1 MINITKV
8 TKSFQGLF
16 RPVINDVNLS
26 LERGD
31 FCVLIGGNGCGKSTL
46 LKLISFEHKAD
57 SGAIKLSGDV
67 AQVVQDVNLGTVPEM
82 TLLENIALSEVI
94 TPKLLFYRRYKDQ
107 VIQQLKA
114 LDIGLE
120 EYIDQPLKMLSGGQ
134 RQMIATLMAI
144 NAGRKILLLDEHTS
158 ALDPKMQTLL
168 MEYTYKQAIN
178 LGLTT
183 IMITHKMDDAIKY
196 GNRLI
201 MLHQGKVALDIQGAQ
216 KKAMAVQDLLAMF
229 HQYEDQR
236 LISGGEN
243 DH

>member
-1 MINITKV
+1 MI
-8 TKSFQGLF
+8 S
-16 RPVINDVNLS
+16 S
-26 LERGD
+26 EY
-31 FCVLIGGNGCGKSTL
+31 
-46 LKLISFEHKAD
+46 KAD

-94 TPKLLFYRRYKDQ
+94 KPKLLFYNRYKEQ
-107 VIQQLKA
+107 VLQKLKEV
-114 LDIGLE
+114 DGELE
-120 EYIDQPLKMLSGGQ
+120 DYIDQPLKMLSGGQ

-144 NAGRKILLLDEHTS
+144 NSSRQILLLDEHTS

-178 LGLTT
+178 HGLTT

-201 MLHQGKVALDIQGAQ
+201 MLHQGKVVLDINGAQ
-216 KKAMAVQDLLAMF
+216 KKAMTVQDLLTMF
-229 HQYEDQR
+229 HQYEDQ
-236 LISGGEN
+236 LLVS
-243 DH
+243 

>member
-1 MINITKV
+1 MINIAKV

-16 RPVINDVNLS
+16 RPVINDISLS

-31 FCVLIGGNGCGKSTL
+31 FCILIGANGCGKSTL
-46 LKLISFEHKAD
+46 LKLISGEHKSD
-57 SGAIKLSGDV
+57 SGTIKCNADV

-94 TPKLLFYRRYKDQ
+94 APKLLFYSRYRDQ
-107 VIQQLKA
+107 VIQKLKE
-114 LDIGLE
+114 LDTSLE

-144 NAGRKILLLDEHTS
+144 NSGRQILLLDEHTS

-168 MEYTYKQAIN
+168 MEYTHKQAVN
-178 LGLTT
+178 RGLTT

-201 MLHQGKVALDIQGAQ
+201 MLHQGKVVLNIQGAQ
-216 KKAMAVQDLLAMF
+216 KQTLAVGDLLAMF
-229 HQYEDQR
+229 HRYEDQL
-236 LISGGEN
+236 LISGGGN
-243 DH
+243 DN

>member
-1 MINITKV
+1 MIQIAKV

-16 RPVINDVNLS
+16 RPVINEVSLS
-26 LERGD
+26 VEKGD
-31 FCVLIGGNGCGKSTL
+31 FCILIGANGCGKSTL
-46 LKLISFEHKAD
+46 LKLISNEYKAD
-57 SGAIKLSGDV
+57 SGTIKLKGDV

-82 TLLENIALSEVI
+82 TLLENIALNEINS
-94 TPKLLFYRRYKDQ
+94 PKLLFYRRFRNK
-107 VIQQLKA
+107 VIQKLKK

-144 NAGRKILLLDEHTS
+144 HSGRQILLLDEHTS

-168 MEYTYKQAIN
+168 MEYTHKQTKN
-178 LGLTT
+178 LELTA

-201 MLHQGKVALDIQGAQ
+201 MLHQGKVALDFQGKQ
-216 KKAMAVQDLLAMF
+216 KKALAVHDLLAMF
-229 HQYEDQR
+229 HQYEDQL

-243 DH
+243 GN

>member
-1 MINITKV
+1 MINITKII
-8 TKSFQGLF
+8 KSFQGLF
-16 RPVINDVNLS
+16 RPVINDISLN

-31 FCVLIGGNGCGKSTL
+31 FCVLIGANGCGKSTL
-46 LKLISFEHKAD
+46 LKLISGEHKAD
-57 SGAIKLSGDV
+57 AGEIKLSGDV

-82 TLLENIALSEVI
+82 TLLENIALSEVK
-94 TPKLLFYRRYKDQ
+94 TPKLLFYRRYRDQ
-107 VIQQLKA
+107 VIQKLKE

-144 NAGRKILLLDEHTS
+144 NSGREILLLDEHTS

-168 MEYTYKQAIN
+168 MDYTHKQAIN
-178 LGLTT
+178 RGLTT

-201 MLHQGKVALDIQGAQ
+201 MLHQGKIVLDIQSPQ
-216 KKAMAVQDLLAMF
+216 KKSMAVQNLLAMF
-229 HQYEDQR
+229 HQYEDQ
-236 LISGGEN
+236 LLVSGGEHDN
-243 DH
+243 

>member
-8 TKSFQGLF
+8 AKSFQGLF
-16 RPVINDVNLS
+16 RPVLNEISLS

-31 FCVLIGGNGCGKSTL
+31 FCVLIGANGCGKSTL
-46 LKLISFEHKAD
+46 LKLISGEYKAD
-57 SGAIKLSGDV
+57 SGEIKLSGDV
-67 AQVVQDVNLGTVPEM
+67 VQVLQDVNLGTVPDM
-82 TLLENIALSEVI
+82 TLLENIALSVMK
-94 TPKLLFYRRYKDQ
+94 TPKLLFYRRYRGQ
-107 VIQQLKA
+107 VMQKLKE

-134 RQMIATLMAI
+134 RQMIATLIAI
-144 NAGRKILLLDEHTS
+144 NYGKQILLLDEHTS
-158 ALDPKMQTLL
+158 ALDPKMQTLI
-168 MEYTYKQAIN
+168 MEYTHKQAIN

-201 MLHQGKVALDIQGAQ
+201 MLHQGKVVLDIQGAQ
-216 KKAMAVQDLLAMF
+216 KKGMAVQDLLAML
-229 HQYEDQR
+229 HQYEDEL

-243 DH
+243 DN